1 MATAETELTSPPIKS
16 SSGSKKKKE
25 RGYSGFWVFSFLSA
39 LLIGSIL
46 FSIGTG
52 AMHITPPQ
60 LVGIIST
67 KLGIA
72 SSYTYDEQHELVLWI
87 IRLPRICLGILI
99 GAGLGIAG
107 ASLQGLFRNSLAD
120 PGLIGISSG
129 ASLFA
134 VIFIVLNATYL
145 KPLSDLLGSYALSI
159 VAFFGAS
166 FATFLIYRLSKSGG
180 QTMVATMLLLGV
192 AINAF
197 SGGVMGLMT
206 YLANDEQLRN
216 LTFWNLGS
224 LGGASWDMVTTLA
237 PFVIFTLI
245 FVPRLAK
252 SLNLLALGESQAAH
266 LGVNLKSVKQQVILL
281 ATLAVGASVA
291 VAGIIGFVGLIVPH
305 IIRRAFGPDHY
316 LVLPGSALGGAALL
330 TFADTLS
337 RTIVAPTELPI
348 GVLTALMGT
357 PIFVYMLLK
366 EKQQQYD

>member
-1 MATAETELTSPPIKS
+1 MSYTETEPASPATKLSSIRKS
-16 SSGSKKKKE
+16 GKGRSF
-25 RGYSGFWVFSFLSA
+25 SGFWVFS
-39 LLIGSIL
+39 LLSIL
-46 FSIGTG
+46 LLASLLYSIGTG
-52 AMHITPPQ
+52 AMNITPLQ
-60 LVGIIST
+60 LVGIVAH
-67 KLGIA
+67 KFGIA
-72 SSYTYDEQHELVLWI
+72 TPYAYDEQHELVFWV

-145 KPLSDLLGSYALSI
+145 KPLSELLGSYALSI

-224 LGGASWDMVTTLA
+224 LGGASWEMVTTLA
-237 PFVIFTLI
+237 PFVVSTLI
-245 FVPRLAK
+245 FLPRLAK

-266 LGVNLKSVKQQVILL
+266 LGVNLKSVKRQVIIL

-316 LVLPGSALGGAALL
+316 LVLPGSALGGATLL

-366 EKQQQYD
+366 EKRHQYD

>member
-1 MATAETELTSPPIKS
+1 MPRAETELTSPTNQS
-16 SSGSKKKKE
+16 SSRPKKQEE
-25 RGYSGFWVFSFLSA
+25 RSYSGFLVFSLLSI
-39 LLIGSIL
+39 LLIASL
-46 FSIGTG
+46 LYSIGTG
-52 AMHITPPQ
+52 AMNITPTQ
-60 LVGIIST
+60 LIGIIAH
-67 KLGIA
+67 KIGIA
-72 SSYTYDEQHELVLWI
+72 TPFTYDEQHELVFWI

-134 VIFIVLNATYL
+134 VIFIVLSATHL
-145 KPLSDLLGSYALSI
+145 KFLNDLLGTYALSI
-159 VAFFGAS
+159 VAFFGAA

-197 SGGVMGLMT
+197 SGGIMGLMT

-216 LTFWNLGS
+216 LTFWSLGS
-224 LGGASWDMVTTLA
+224 LGGASWEMVTTLA
-237 PFVIFTLI
+237 PFVISTLI
-245 FVPRLAK
+245 FIPRLAK
-252 SLNLLALGESQAAH
+252 SLNLLALGESQAEH
-266 LGVNLKSVKQQVILL
+266 LGVNLKSVKRQVIVL
-281 ATLAVGASVA
+281 ATLAVGSSVA

-316 LVLPGSALGGAALL
+316 LVLPGSALGGATLL

-366 EKQQQYD
+366 EKRHQYD

>member
-1 MATAETELTSPPIKS
+1 MPDTETIFTSISTSSDSIRRKS
-16 SSGSKKKKE
+16 PVIPS
-25 RGYSGFWVFSFLSA
+25 RLWVFGLLSV
-39 LLIGSIL
+39 LLLGAIL

-52 AMHITPPQ
+52 AMHISPLE
-60 LVGIIST
+60 LVGIIAN
-67 KLGIA
+67 KLGLI
-72 SSYTYDEQHELVLWI
+72 SPYSYNEQQELVFWI

-134 VIFIVLNATYL
+134 VLFIVLNTTYL
-145 KPLSDLLGSYALSI
+145 KPLGALLGSYALSI
-159 VAFFGAS
+159 VAFFGAG

-180 QTMVATMLLLGV
+180 QTRVATMLLLGV

-197 SGGVMGLMT
+197 SGGIMGLMT

-224 LGGASWDMVTTLA
+224 LGGASWDTVVTLA
-237 PFVIFTLI
+237 PFVICTL
-245 FVPRLAK
+245 FFSPRLAK
-252 SLNLLALGESQAAH
+252 SLNLIALGESQAAH
-266 LGVNLKSVKQQVILL
+266 LGVNLKSVKRQVILL

-337 RTIVAPTELPI
+337 RTVVAPTELPI

-366 EKQQQYD
+366 EKRHHYD